1 LGQRFQPKGYA
12 FLAFL
17 FGEILALGIVISL
30 FSDTLAKV
38 AKNNPALM
46 ATMNLSALILVGIE
60 VYFRLYA

>member
-1 LGQRFQPKGYA
+1 M
-12 FLAFL
+12 AFL